1 VLELRVAVE
10 PGHAPRVVVAFRT
23 DPDRQGESGDVDSW
37 PPRGDPRVRLVLGS
51 LLEGLAAKLRL
62 YRVEGTGG
70 FTAAVRAAYIFV
82 KQRRYPRK
90 WWVRRFGLALLRQ
103 GVPLGCLPR
112 LLRRAVAGDCVWAS
126 CARTALRP
134 CCGAGSRA
142 VVRKGR

>member
-1 VLELRVAVE
+1 MLELRAAVE

-62 YRVEGTGG
+62 YWVEGIGG

-90 WWVRRFGLALLRQ
+90 WWV
-103 GVPLGCLPR
+103 LGWR
-112 LLRRAVAGDCVWAS
+112 
-126 CARTALRP
+126 
-134 CCGAGSRA
+134 CCGKVCRLVACQGCCA
-142 VVRKGR
+142 VLTLGIACGRRVHGQLSALVAVPVVVLW